1 MKNPKNR
8 LKVCNRSLGIVLL
21 LILASGIQ
29 LEATAGR
36 HAWSVWA
43 HVVLGVTLC
52 ALSFYH
58 IYLHYKKSNWFARF
72 AKNPN
77 KSTSILWWTFLLTA
91 ASGVAATA
99 EWIAGGHTPVGGVHG
114 KIGFLMVIVGIV
126 HVAGH
131 IRKKKNARKSRLPER
146 SAEGDRRRGLNAA
159 E

>member
-8 LKVCNRSLGIVLL
+8 LKVCDRSLGIVLL

-29 LEATAGR
+29 LEATSGR
-36 HAWSVWA
+36 YVWSVRL
-43 HVVLGVTLC
+43 HVALGVLLC

-77 KSTSILWWTFLLTA
+77 VSTRILWWVFLLTA
-91 ASGVAATA
+91 ASGIAVVA
-99 EWIAGGHTPVGGVHG
+99 EWIAGGHTPVGGIHG

-146 SAEGDRRRGLNAA
+146 SAEGDRRRGRDAA